1 MDSKRGKVKMKKA
14 ILYIDS
20 MQRGGA
26 QRVMSVLSKFLSD
39 RGIYTILVNDI
50 IPDER
55 KAEYSIDFRVHRVF
69 LDKNRKLGRNKNI
82 ARVIG
87 LRRLVKE
94 ENPDVILS
102 FMGPPNYRMLLATI
116 GMRCRKVIS
125 VRNDPYREY
134 GTGLKKWIAGF
145 IFRFAD
151 GCVFQTEQASEY
163 FPAAVRKK
171 GRIILNPV
179 DSSFF
184 NTVWK
189 GEDKTILS
197 VGRLYPQKNHV
208 LLLNA
213 FAQVHKKH
221 PKYELKICGKG
232 SEENN
237 LKELASE
244 LGIDSFVSFM
254 GEVGNVKDELKHSSC
269 FVLSSDYEGLPN
281 ALMEAMAVGIPV
293 ISTDC
298 PCGGPHTL
306 IRHNENGILV
316 PCGDVNGLADAIEE
330 VISNKE
336 KRMRLG
342 QYGKESAA
350 HFRTETVMGEWLE
363 YLFTESEIDG
373 KDKW

>member
-1 MDSKRGKVKMKKA
+1 MKKA

-39 RGIYTILVNDI
+39 RGIYTVLVNDI
-50 IPDER
+50 IPEEG
-55 KAEYSIDFRVHRVF
+55 KAEYSVDSRVHRVF
-69 LDKNRKLGRNKNI
+69 LDKNTKPGKSKNI

-87 LRRLVKE
+87 LRRLVKK

-116 GMRCRKVIS
+116 GVQCRKVVS
-125 VRNDPYREY
+125 VRNDPYKEY
-134 GTGLKKWIAGF
+134 GTGLKKWIARF
-145 IFRFAD
+145 IFRFAN
-151 GCVFQTEQASEY
+151 GCVFQTEEASAY
-163 FPAAVRKK
+163 FPAAVQKK

-179 DSSFF
+179 DPSFF
-184 NTVWK
+184 NTTWE
-189 GEDKTILS
+189 GEDKTILT
-197 VGRLYPQKNHV
+197 VGRLYPQKNHA

-221 PKYELKICGKG
+221 PEYKLKICGKG
-232 SEENN
+232 SEEND
-237 LKELASE
+237 LEELASE

-254 GEVGNVKDELKHSSC
+254 GEVDNVKDELKQSSC

-298 PCGGPHTL
+298 PCGGPRTL
-306 IRHNENGILV
+306 IRNNESGILV
-316 PCGDVNGLADAIEE
+316 SCGDTNGLTDAIEK

-336 KRMRLG
+336 KRIRLG

-350 HFRTETVMGEWLE
+350 RFRTETVMSEWLE
-363 YLFTESEIDG
+363 YLFAESEIDG
-373 KDKW
+373 KDK

>member
-1 MDSKRGKVKMKKA
+1 MKKA

-26 QRVMSVLSKFLSD
+26 QRVMSVLSGFLSN
-39 RGIYTILVNDI
+39 RGVYTILVNDI
-50 IPDER
+50 IPDES
-55 KAEYSIDFRVHRVF
+55 KAEYSLDSRVHRVF
-69 LDKNRKLGRNKNI
+69 LDRNRKPGRNKNI

-87 LRRLVKE
+87 LRRLVNE
-94 ENPDVILS
+94 ENPDVVLS

-116 GMRCRKVIS
+116 GMRCRKVVS

-134 GTGLKKWIAGF
+134 GTGIKKWIAGF
-145 IFRFAD
+145 VFRFAD

-163 FPAAVRKK
+163 FPATVQKK
-171 GRIILNPV
+171 GRIIFNPV
-179 DSSFF
+179 DPSFF
-184 NTVWK
+184 NTAWK

-221 PKYELKICGKG
+221 PEYKLKICGKG

-237 LKELASE
+237 LKEMASK
-244 LGIDSFVSFM
+244 LRIDSFVSFM
-254 GEVGNVKDELKHSSC
+254 GEVGNVIDELKQGSC

-306 IRHNENGILV
+306 IRNNENGILV
-316 PCGDVNGLADAIEE
+316 PCGNANGLADAIEE

-336 KRMRLG
+336 KRIRLG

-350 HFRTETVMGEWLE
+350 RFRTETVMGEWLE
-363 YLFTESEIDG
+363 YLFIESGING
-373 KDKW
+373 KDK

>member
-1 MDSKRGKVKMKKA
+1 MKKA

-39 RGIYTILVNDI
+39 RGIYTVLVNDI
-50 IPDER
+50 IPEEG
-55 KAEYSIDFRVHRVF
+55 KAEYSVDSRVHRVF
-69 LDKNRKLGRNKNI
+69 LDKNTKPGKSKNI

-87 LRRLVKE
+87 LRRLVKK

-116 GMRCRKVIS
+116 GVQCRKVVS
-125 VRNDPYREY
+125 VRNDPYKEY
-134 GTGLKKWIAGF
+134 GTGLKKWIARF
-145 IFRFAD
+145 IFRFAN
-151 GCVFQTEQASEY
+151 GCVFQTEEASAY
-163 FPAAVRKK
+163 FPAAVQKR

-179 DSSFF
+179 DPSFF
-184 NTVWK
+184 NTTWE
-189 GEDKTILS
+189 GEDKTILT
-197 VGRLYPQKNHV
+197 VGRLYPQKNHA

-213 FAQVHKKH
+213 FAQVHE
-221 PKYELKICGKG
+221 KYPEYKLKICGKG

-254 GEVGNVKDELKHSSC
+254 GEVDNVKDELKQSSC

-298 PCGGPHTL
+298 PCGGPRTL
-306 IRHNENGILV
+306 IRNNENGILV
-316 PCGDVNGLADAIEE
+316 SCGDANGLTDAIEK

-336 KRMRLG
+336 KGIRLG

-350 HFRTETVMGEWLE
+350 RFRTETVMSEWLE
-363 YLFTESEIDG
+363 YLFAESELDG
-373 KDKW
+373 KDK

>member
-1 MDSKRGKVKMKKA
+1 MKKV

-26 QRVMSVLSKFLSD
+26 QRVMGVLSEFLSD

-50 IPDER
+50 IPEEG
-55 KAEYSIDFRVHRVF
+55 KAEYSIDSRVHRVF
-69 LDKNRKLGRNKNI
+69 LDKNRKPGKNKNLV
-82 ARVIG
+82 RVIG
-87 LRRLVKE
+87 LRRLVKK
-94 ENPDVILS
+94 ENPDVVLS

-116 GMRCRKVIS
+116 GIRCRKIVS
-125 VRNDPYREY
+125 VRNDPNKEY
-134 GTGLKKWIAGF
+134 GTGLKKRMAGL
-145 IFRFAD
+145 IFRLAN
-151 GCVFQTEQASEY
+151 GCVFQTEQASKY
-163 FPAAVRKK
+163 FPIAVQKS

-184 NTVWK
+184 NSAWK
-189 GEDKTILS
+189 GEEKTILS
-197 VGRLYPQKNHV
+197 VGRLYPQKNHA

-213 FAQVHKKH
+213 FAQVHKKY
-221 PKYELKICGKG
+221 PEYKLKICGKG

-237 LKELASE
+237 LKKLSSKLE
-244 LGIDSFVSFM
+244 IDDFVSFM
-254 GEVGNVKDELKHSSC
+254 GEVGNVRDELIRCSC

-306 IRHNENGILV
+306 IKNNENGILV
-316 PCGDVNGLADAIEE
+316 SCGDANKLADAIER

-336 KRMRLG
+336 KRIRLG

-373 KDKW
+373 KDK